1 VDLALEA
8 RVQAFLRQAISNNL
22 VASAHDLSDGGL
34 AEAAAEGCLAAGL
47 GAELDL
53 PAGGERLDRL
63 LFAEGGGRILVSVP
77 SHQSDAWQE
86 ALAQAGAGG
95 AALPAQRLG
104 QVVADAEL
112 RINLA
117 GSSLLRLPIAAM
129 AASYEQ
135 AIPRRLG
142 ADLPPAA

>member
-1 VDLALEA
+1 VPCQ
-8 RVQAFLRQAISNNL
+8 RF
-22 VASAHDLSDGGL
+22 
-34 AEAAAEGCLAAGL
+34 
-47 GAELDL
+47 
-53 PAGGERLDRL
+53 DR
-63 LFAEGGGRILVSVP
+63 
-77 SHQSDAWQE
+77 
-86 ALAQAGAGG
+86 
-95 AALPAQRLG
+95 